1 MKKIFFFLYFVF
13 FLSLFNFAKC
23 ETNIAIIDLNFI
35 VNNSDRGKLIQNELN
50 SINEK
55 NVNTLKIREENIKQK
70 ENEIKSKQN
79 LLSEKELNEK
89 IKIYRKDINDF
100 NSLKNELNSIFNE
113 KKNELLNDFFIKIG
127 PIIQE
132 YMKNKSIN
140 IIIDKKY
147 IYIVQTDYEITKEV
161 LELINK
167 NLK

>member
-1 MKKIFFFLYFVF
+1 M
-13 FLSLFNFAKC
+13 SLFNFAKS
-23 ETNIAIIDLNFI
+23 ETNIAILDLNFI
-35 VNNSDRGKLIQNELN
+35 VNNSDKGKLIQNELN
-50 SINEK
+50 LINKK

-100 NSLKNELNSIFNE
+100 NTLKNELSSIFNK

-140 IIIDKKY
+140 VMIDTKNL
-147 IYIVQTDYEITKEV
+147 YIVQTDYEVTNEV
-161 LELINK
+161 LEIINK